1 MQFFCFVFFQP
12 INISSTSIERAE
24 QIMSQAATKDNTY
37 DEFDNDDIDDNE
49 LCRVNFIFPNTSI
62 LYPYPVFTGM

>member
-1 MQFFCFVFFQP
+1 
-12 INISSTSIERAE
+12 
-24 QIMSQAATKDNTY
+24 MSQAATKDNTY

-62 LYPYPVFTGM
+62 LYPYPVFTGMWWMWSII